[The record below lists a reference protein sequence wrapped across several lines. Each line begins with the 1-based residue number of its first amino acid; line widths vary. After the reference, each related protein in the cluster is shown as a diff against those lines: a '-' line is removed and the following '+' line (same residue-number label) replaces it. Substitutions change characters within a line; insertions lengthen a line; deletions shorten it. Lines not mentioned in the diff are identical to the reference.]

1 MSSYTIPTARRQ
13 WFDYEEYVEAG
24 LIVPGGISIIV
35 GPRDIGKTVGTIIKI
50 LHKCNATEMVF
61 FGRNTMKEIEA
72 YAKSFNAQYAT
83 KFKMTMTQIWRLE
96 PEVWVNKKT
105 KEEQTKYKPVE
116 VIGFVGALNGV
127 DGWRSANF
135 DNVKYVYFD
144 EFNQIGNSLDVQKF
158 LTLWTSIL
166 RARKDVITIIVG
178 NRDDA
183 AADLL
188 IELSVDINIPPDHQG
203 DWVYPI
209 ASDDPDF
216 ADKMFFIDLDDSRF
230 IANDQKTAWKVLG
243 NMSAAMGDYYNRG
256 YKTYENADCYKLKP
270 TEMAQVVW
278 DWAYD
283 FDTNRIVCGQFKDTL
298 IIHLDLHKSIDAP
311 IYYADYDRI
320 NKGNNYIK
328 PKFQQLY
335 FQVTRAMR
343 NEAIVY
349 TSIAAKEWINIIVD
363 QWLNEIDDN
372 HFKL

>member
-1 MSSYTIPTARRQ
+1 MSSYTIPAARRQ

-50 LHKCNATEMVF
+50 LHKCSATEMVF

-96 PEVWVNKKT
+96 PEVWINKKT

-158 LTLWTSIL
+158 LTLWTSIM

-203 DWVYPI
+203 DWVYQI

-243 NMSAAMGDYYNRG
+243 NMSAVMGDYYNRG

-270 TEMAQVVW
+270 NEMAQVVW

-298 IIHLDLHKSIDAP
+298 IIHLDLHKSIAAP